1 MVFNAVFKKISVIL
15 WQSVGTV
22 ILWQSVGTVIL
33 WQSVGTVILWQ
44 SVGTDYTLI
53 TTAHIQ
59 V

>member
-1 MVFNAVFKKISVIL
+1 MVFNAVFKKIS
-15 WQSVGTV
+15 V